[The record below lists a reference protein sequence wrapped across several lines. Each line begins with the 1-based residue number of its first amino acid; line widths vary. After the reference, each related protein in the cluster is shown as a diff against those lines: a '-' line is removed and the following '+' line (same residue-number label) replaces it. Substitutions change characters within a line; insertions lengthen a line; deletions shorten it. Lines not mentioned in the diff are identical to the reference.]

1 MRPYLREVRGFRS
14 KKDIKAIVI
23 LMVEIHA
30 EVDYNEP
37 NGRTARLKLEEKK

>member
-1 MRPYLREVRGFRS
+1 MVSGQ

-23 LMVEIHA
+23 LVVEIHVK
-30 EVDYNEP
+30 VDYNKP